1 MTLVRWTPMSE
12 LDLVHD
18 ELDRLMGGLWEEF
31 TLPTAAVMPLM
42 PVVDVLEKGKN
53 VVVKAELPGVCKDDL
68 QITATEDSLI
78 LSGEFKQDGEVK
90 EEGYYRKERR
100 YGQFYRQVPMPAAI
114 NPDKVKA
121 SFKDGV
127 LEITASKASPAK
139 TKEKRIEVEA

>member
-1 MTLVRWTPMSE
+1 MTLVKWTPMTE

-18 ELDRLMGGLWEEF
+18 ELDRLMGGFWREF
-31 TLPTAAVMPLM
+31 ELPTATVMPLM
-42 PVVDVLEKGKN
+42 PVVDVMEKGKN
-53 VVVKAELPGVCKDDL
+53 VVMKAELPGVSKDDL
-68 QITATEDSLI
+68 QVTATEDSLT
-78 LSGEFKQDGEVK
+78 LAGEFKQDEGVE

-127 LEITASKASPAK
+127 LEVTARKASPTR
-139 TKEKRIEVEA
+139 TKEKKIEVEA